1 VSWLVDSSGAA
12 DNDLFYPWPPIPPLR
27 IMAQTHQ
34 SLIASLDPALR
45 RDLLERS
52 DGAGLAH
59 LAGHVGAVAGVG
71 ALILNQAPF
80 WPALLLVQGVL
91 VIFLFTTLHETIH
104 RTAFK
109 SPWLNQAVAVVC
121 GLVVFLP
128 PTWFRYFHFEHHRF
142 TNDPARD
149 PELATAKPKSRA
161 QYWFYLTGLAVW
173 WFQFRALAV
182 NAAGGNDDSFVPAK
196 GKPEVAAEARLY
208 LAAYGLL
215 AAGSLVLASDAL
227 IWVWLAPAALGQPFL
242 RAYLL
247 AEHAGCPEV
256 ENMLENSRTTITN
269 GVIRFITWNMP
280 YHVEHHVMPSVPFHK
295 LAELH
300 RHTAPHATVIEPGFI
315 HFHRRMA
322 ATPSKKE

>member
-1 VSWLVDSSGAA
+1 
-12 DNDLFYPWPPIPPLR
+12 
-27 IMAQTHQ
+27 MAQTHQ
-34 SLIASLDPALR
+34 SLIASLEPEIR
-45 RDLLERS
+45 RDLQARS
-52 DGAGLAH
+52 DGAGLLH
-59 LAGHVGAVAGVG
+59 LAGHGGAVAAG
-71 ALILNQAPF
+71 ASLILNEVPF
-80 WPALLLVQGVL
+80 WPAILLVQGVL

-109 SPWLNQAVAVVC
+109 SPWLNGSVAAVC

-128 PTWFRYFHFEHHRF
+128 PTWFRYFHFDHHRF

-149 PELATAKPKSRA
+149 PELATEKPKTRA

-173 WFQFRALAV
+173 WFQLRALVV
-182 NAAGGNDDSFVPAK
+182 NAAGANADGFVPAK
-196 GKPEVAAEARLY
+196 GKPQVAAEARLY

-215 AAGSLVLASDAL
+215 AAGSLALASDAL
-227 IWVWLAPAALGQPFL
+227 IWAWLVPAVLGQPFL

-269 GVIRFITWNMP
+269 SAVRFITWNMP
-280 YHVEHHVMPSVPFHK
+280 YHIEHHVMPSVPFHR

-300 RHTAPHATVIEPGFI
+300 RHTAPHASVIEPGFLQ
-315 HFHRRMA
+315 FHRKMLASFTNDHRRP
-322 ATPSKKE
+322 TGFRR